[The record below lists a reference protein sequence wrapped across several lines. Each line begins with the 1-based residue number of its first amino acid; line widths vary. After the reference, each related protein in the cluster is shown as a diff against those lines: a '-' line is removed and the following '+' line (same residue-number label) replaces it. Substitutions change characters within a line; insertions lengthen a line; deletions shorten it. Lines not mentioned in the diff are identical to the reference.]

1 MQLNSS
7 ESVFIIIDVWAWK
20 TLARDLSQQVA
31 ELEAEKQG
39 NFHTESLQQKWRG
52 HKYCTQ
58 VEEL

>member
-39 NFHTESLQQKWRG
+39 NFSIMKICRKKW
-52 HKYCTQ
+52 K
-58 VEEL
+58 EAINIAPS